1 MPDCPA
7 QEKLTLRVGAKVI
20 LLKNLDQHAGLVN
33 GCRGVVTGF
42 SPPPTRRPIVDF
54 FVGRNVSSSS
64 SSTQNRRTLTRT
76 VSRATWESKSGS
88 TILPSVHVSFR
99 DSAFTSGQ
107 AYVALSRTAHSE
119 RLVISKLRASDIKV
133 SDAVVQFYLSLFG
146 SVA

>member
-1 MPDCPA
+1 MKGSQIPLRLA
-7 QEKLTLRVGAKVI
+7 YALTVHKCQG
-20 LLKNLDQHAGLVN
+20 Q
-33 GCRGVVTGF
+33 T
-42 SPPPTRRPIVDF
+42 
-54 FVGRNVSSSS
+54 
-64 SSTQNRRTLTRT
+64 
-76 VSRATWESKSGS
+76 
-88 TILPSVHVSFR
+88 LPSVHVSFR